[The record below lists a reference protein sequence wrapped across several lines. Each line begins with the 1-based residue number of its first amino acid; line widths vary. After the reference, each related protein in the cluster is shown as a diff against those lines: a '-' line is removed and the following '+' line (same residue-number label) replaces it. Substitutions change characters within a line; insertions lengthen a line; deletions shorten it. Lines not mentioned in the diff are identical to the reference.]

1 MSFINPEL
9 KFIKYRKRKLK
20 IVYKNLDEDYCYGL
34 YDPNKQIIYFDQN
47 IKGER
52 LFNTIIHELFHVIC
66 YNDDIDV
73 NKRGEEPI
81 AQAVGDGYTRI
92 FKQNPKLWDILQECL
107 YG

>member
-1 MSFINPEL
+1 MNFINPEL

-20 IVYKNLDEDYCYGL
+20 IVYKNLDDLYGL

-47 IKGER
+47 MKGER
-52 LFNTIIHELFHVIC
+52 LFNTIFHVIC
-66 YNDDIDV
+66 YNDGIDV

-92 FKQNPKLWDILQECL
+92 FKQNPKLWDILQDCL
-107 YG
+107 FG